1 MTQDNDAVARAA
13 MLHTGRMTSTRAA
26 RQRPTPEQLVP
37 YLKERVYVSFIGLAV
52 LLGLGVHTS
61 DTEPLT
67 AVTSLLIAAIGA
79 GSAGLVSEVI
89 AHLGVHGHLPK
100 ASEFGQLVRVSSGA
114 LATVVLPVLV
124 LLLAV
129 AGWIP
134 VETAL
139 TVAIAIMA
147 LTLGAVGYLAVFRS
161 SLRWWT
167 KLAVF
172 VALVVFGLVVILVQ
186 LLAHG

>member
-1 MTQDNDAVARAA
+1 
-13 MLHTGRMTSTRAA
+13 MTSTRAA

-37 YLKERVYVSFIGLAV
+37 YLKERIYVSFIGLAV
-52 LLGLGVHTS
+52 LLALTTHAAE
-61 DTEPLT
+61 TEPLT
-67 AVTSLLIAAIGA
+67 AVTSLLIAAVGA
-79 GSAGLVSEVI
+79 GSAGLASEII

-100 ASEFGQLVRVSSGA
+100 AAEFGHLVRVSSGA

-129 AGWIP
+129 AGWLP

-139 TVAIAIMA
+139 VVAIAVMA

-161 SLRWWT
+161 TLRWWT

-172 VALVVFGLVVILVQ
+172 FALLVFGLVVILVQ

>member
-1 MTQDNDAVARAA
+1 
-13 MLHTGRMTSTRAA
+13 MTSTSAA

-52 LLGLGVHTS
+52 LLGLNAHAS

-67 AVTSLLIAAIGA
+67 AVTSLLIAAVGA
-79 GSAGLVSEVI
+79 GSAGLVSEII

-100 ASEFGQLVRVSSGA
+100 AAEFGGLVRVSSGA
-114 LATVVLPVLV
+114 LATVVLPVVV

-139 TVAIAIMA
+139 AVAIAVMA

-161 SLRWWT
+161 SLRWWA

-172 VALVVFGLVVILVQ
+172 FALLVFGLVVILVQ